1 MIFSKEEIILE
12 YTVEKCPKCEKLN
25 RRDFFDGDVLFNSSS
40 KCKFCN
46 GVTII
51 EKIYGE
57 ILQK

>member
-25 RRDFFDGDVLFNSSS
+25 RRDFSDGDVLFNPSS
-40 KCKFCN
+40 KCTFCD

>member
-12 YTVEKCPKCEKLN
+12 YTVEKCSKCEKLN
-25 RRDFFDGDVLFNSSS
+25 RRDFSDGDVLFNPSS
-40 KCKFCN
+40 KCTFCD

>member
-12 YTVEKCPKCEKLN
+12 YTVEKCPKCKKLN
-25 RRDFFDGDVLFNSSS
+25 RRDFSDGDVLFNSSS
-40 KCKFCN
+40 KCTFCD

>member
-25 RRDFFDGDVLFNSSS
+25 RRDFSDGDVLFNFSS
-40 KCKFCN
+40 KCAFCE
-46 GVTII
+46 GITII

>member
-25 RRDFFDGDVLFNSSS
+25 QRDFSDGDVLFNFSS
-40 KCKFCN
+40 KCALCE

>member
-25 RRDFFDGDVLFNSSS
+25 RRDFSDGDVLFNSSS
-40 KCKFCN
+40 KCTFCD
-46 GVTII
+46 GVTTI